1 MACLRSRLRRNR
13 GLAIAL
19 GLVSVVLMGYASLPP
34 PGPRVSWK
42 ERFTPADEKGGF
54 DRDAYGYGEEFL
66 VSPDGRALLTI
77 FHERVKVRDVATGRV
92 AELKFHE
99 PGSNPRLRMDEARF
113 LAGGRLVVGLIC
125 DPDEPEASPV
135 ALKVYEVP
143 SGRERIAFGEIE
155 GGSEWPPFAISRD
168 GSTLAYAMGKPGPPT
183 VGVWSAQEDRP
194 PVDFAGSGPLALSDD
209 GRVLVLLE
217 SSGSEASLI
226 VREVASTQRL
236 ASIPVAG
243 TSKPARIA
251 FSPDGKTLAESW
263 RDETIIEESER
274 EKIILR
280 DVATSSIKHVLSTDE
295 QLVSEPRFSPDGSL
309 LFLRSPIFEGLRFI
323 EIWDLAVHPP
333 RHVFQG
339 EYQDLSRDGHR
350 MVQSGP
356 NHLGQARHEHD
367 PATFP
372 RRVLE
377 LPSMKPVGR
386 DVASPDWR
394 LTSRITLNP
403 EGRLAAI
410 TTARVVPSWSEW
422 LSGWLPP
429 GLRPAPPRWNE
440 ERNFQSEVRVI
451 DPDLGGCLR
460 MINSGGRAGF
470 VEDGKTLAL
479 QRWMPTK
486 DPSGPR
492 YELVELWDVHGPS
505 SKWPV
510 LGVLGVVA
518 LVLGRW
524 YDVLARGRA
533 NAAPVPV

>member
-19 GLVSVVLMGYASLPP
+19 GLVSVVLIGYASLSPT
-34 PGPRVSWK
+34 GPRVSWK

-54 DRDAYGYGEEFL
+54 DRDDYGYGEEFL
-66 VSPDGRALLTI
+66 VAPDGRALLSV

-92 AELKFHE
+92 AELKFNE
-99 PGSNPRLRMDEARF
+99 PASNPRLRMDEARF

-183 VGVWSAQEDRP
+183 VGVWNAQEDRP

-209 GRVLVLLE
+209 GQLLALLE
-217 SSGSEASLI
+217 SSGSEARI
-226 VREVASTQRL
+226 VVREVASTKRL
-236 ASIPVAG
+236 TSIAVAAPFKPV
-243 TSKPARIA
+243 KIA

-263 RDETIIEESER
+263 RDETILEDSAMK
-274 EKIILR
+274 KIILR
-280 DVATSSIKHVLSTDE
+280 DVATSSIKHVLSIDE
-295 QLVSEPRFSPDGSL
+295 MIPSDPRFSPDGSL
-309 LFLRSPIFEGLRFI
+309 LFLLWPKFEGVRMI
-323 EIWDLAVHPP
+323 KVWDLAVNPP
-333 RHVFQG
+333 RHVFYG
-339 EYQDLSRDGHR
+339 EHEGLSRDGHR
-350 MVQSGP
+350 MAQSGP
-356 NHLGQARHEHD
+356 NYLDQAAYD
-367 PATFP
+367 PSPKTRP
-372 RRVLE
+372 SRIVE
-377 LPSMKPVGR
+377 LPSMKLVGR
-386 DVASPDWR
+386 DGVSWYPHFFR
-394 LTSRITLNP
+394 RITLNP
-403 EGRLAAI
+403 EGGLAAI
-410 TTARVVPSWSEW
+410 ATTRGVPSWSQR

-429 GLRPAPPRWNE
+429 GLRPAPPRWIDLKV
-440 ERNFQSEVRVI
+440 QSEVRVI
-451 DPDLGGCLR
+451 DPDSGDCLR

-479 QRWMPTK
+479 QRWMPSK

-492 YELVELWDVHGPS
+492 YELVELWDVPGPF

-510 LGVLGVVA
+510 LGVLAVVA

-524 YDVLARGRA
+524 YDVRARGRA
-533 NAAPVPV
+533 NVAPVPV